1 MRAAEL
7 MSIELT
13 AMILPTKWV
22 PFPNMA
28 ESPTAQKTLQAAP
41 GELITRTL
49 LFGAVVSVDPSWKM
63 KTARESPWASSVTV
77 RVSLIFSDDL

>member
-1 MRAAEL
+1 
-7 MSIELT
+7 
-13 AMILPTKWV
+13 MILPTKRV

-49 LFGAVVSVDPSWKM
+49 LFGAVLSWASWKM
-63 KTARESPWASSVTV
+63 NTARESPWASSVTV
-77 RVSLIFSDDL
+77 RVSFVLSDDL